1 MEINAYSTLTEYS
14 EPRVASSPVQSQGL
28 PHINPTSSSSDYP
41 AGFENSDNVESPSAT
56 SEGQNSSEATENQ
69 KQSSTLDY
77 EALNT
82 FSAHIHE
89 LYEYIFS
96 RFNVSAGSGQFPQ
109 EALDLL
115 EHLRSTQW
123 HYSFKAN
130 ASDPSTYRQLL
141 QWSAQNN
148 AVLLM
153 EDGMFIDPAGQPL
166 LPTPSVTTLGHPPII
181 DSAQERFT
189 TIQQQIRDNIGVD
202 IPDTFTPVRAPEE
215 LAIKPAED
223 IQLRAIA
230 LCMVADYA
238 DSVLRGDPIDP
249 ALMEETSPEGFAAR
263 TKEEKKLFETADPGL
278 AEKLSW
284 RSEAVGALTW
294 ALGRYELPSAFTG
307 EPTDGA
313 AAFPTALD
321 MDETPTVRDIDEL
334 LDAQQT
340 YRSLM
345 AAARR
350 GMVRGTNF
358 DPNSGIERLWA
369 LNWLLDGHTLEWDTT
384 DVSV

>member
-28 PHINPTSSSSDYP
+28 PHINPTNSSSDYP
-41 AGFENSDNVESPSAT
+41 AGFENSQTTESPST
-56 SEGQNSSEATENQ
+56 PSEGQNSSDATENP
-69 KQSSTLDY
+69 KQSSNIDY

-89 LYEYIFS
+89 LYEYIFF

-123 HYSFKAN
+123 HYSFEAN

-153 EDGMFIDPAGQPL
+153 EDGMFINPTGQPL
-166 LPTPSVTTLGHPPII
+166 LPTPSVTTLGRPPII

-202 IPDTFTPVRAPEE
+202 IPNTFTPVHAPEE

-238 DSVLRGDPIDP
+238 DSVLRGDSIDP
-249 ALMEETSPEGFAAR
+249 SLMEETSPEGFAAR
-263 TKEEKKLFETADPGL
+263 TKEEKKLF
-278 AEKLSW
+278 
-284 RSEAVGALTW
+284 
-294 ALGRYELPSAFTG
+294 
-307 EPTDGA
+307 
-313 AAFPTALD
+313 
-321 MDETPTVRDIDEL
+321 
-334 LDAQQT
+334 
-340 YRSLM
+340 
-345 AAARR
+345 
-350 GMVRGTNF
+350 
-358 DPNSGIERLWA
+358 
-369 LNWLLDGHTLEWDTT
+369 
-384 DVSV
+384 